1 MSRLED
7 GDQKITELNI
17 CTKVCTTPIPE
28 KFGPSQI
35 FWDMLQAAKTN
46 INLNIKA
53 SVLLIFISYF
63 YFGCLLENSYFLIN
77 TFFGS
82 CIQFQRKFCHVNFS
96 IDNRGRTASLPNE
109 RLTNRAVAF
118 TDFLRA

>member
-28 KFGPSQI
+28 KFGLSQI

-46 INLNIKA
+46 ISLNIKA
-53 SVLLIFISYF
+53 SV
-63 YFGCLLENSYFLIN
+63 
-77 TFFGS
+77 
-82 CIQFQRKFCHVNFS
+82 
-96 IDNRGRTASLPNE
+96 
-109 RLTNRAVAF
+109 
-118 TDFLRA
+118 